1 MQEIKIT
8 YAEGQ
13 KKGAS
18 LKVIGVGGAGGNA
31 INRMIE
37 EGLKGVEFIAANTDI
52 QDLHSIKDP
61 ALTIQIGEKLTRG
74 LGAGSNSEIG
84 MQAALE
90 NTDEI
95 INFLEGADMVFV
107 TAGMGG
113 GTGTGA
119 SQVIANHASSLGILT
134 VGVVTKPFEFEGNSR
149 MSVAEDGIKGL
160 MESVDAMIT
169 IPNEKLFEIEGDD
182 LTIDDAFKKVDEILL
197 KAVRGISDIINNHGQ
212 HNVDF
217 ADVKAVMSEKGMTL
231 MGTGESKGENRAEEA
246 ARKALSSPL
255 LDNMSINGATGV
267 LYNITAS
274 SVGLKELR
282 TVAGIITSSVA
293 PDVKAKFGIVKDEN
307 MKDQLRVTVIAT
319 GFKEDP
325 RTQRSMNEHVA
336 QGYSSPQPQKAVINR
351 TFDTDPMKQAA
362 RQNTDSYE
370 NVSAAPAP
378 AASAEPVAQ
387 PSYSNPARA
396 ATPREELPFTL
407 ENTRDSIDI
416 RGYLNDSSMPSMM
429 TDADKYDDIWDV
441 PAFQRPKVTEKK

>member
-1 MQEIKIT
+1 
-8 YAEGQ
+8 
-13 KKGAS
+13 
-18 LKVIGVGGAGGNA
+18 
-31 INRMIE
+31 
-37 EGLKGVEFIAANTDI
+37 
-52 QDLHSIKDP
+52 
-61 ALTIQIGEKLTRG
+61 
-74 LGAGSNSEIG
+74 
-84 MQAALE
+84 
-90 NTDEI
+90 
-95 INFLEGADMVFV
+95 MVFV

-149 MSVAEDGIKGL
+149 MSVAEEGIKGL

-182 LTIDDAFKKVDEILL
+182 LTIDDAFRKVDEILL

-282 TVAGIITSSVA
+282 TVASIITSSVA

-319 GFKEDP
+319 GFKERQMDGRGNYEP
-325 RTQRSMNEHVA
+325 QVA
-336 QGYSSPQPQKAVINR
+336 SNFTPPQPQKAVINR
-351 TFDTDPMKQAA
+351 TFDTDPMKQVA
-362 RQNTDSYE
+362 RRNTDNFE
-370 NVSAAPAP
+370 NVP
-378 AASAEPVAQ
+378 AAAAEPVAQ

-396 ATPREELPFTL
+396 VTPREELPFTL